1 MNIEKPAITSA
12 RTAQRSARVNL
23 TDLNKMLKENNV
35 LMNTTPTLPGRSPL
49 RCAPLALEEI
59 NEEEEHRHSLRK
71 SHSSTSLQ
79 EGSCMYFLL
88 CLESLAKLSL
98 QEPVQEPVQE
108 PAQEPVQE
116 PAPKPKSKFS
126 FKKLFG
132 IKH

>member
-79 EGSCMYFLL
+79 EGSCMYFF
-88 CLESLAKLSL
+88 A
-98 QEPVQEPVQE
+98 
-108 PAQEPVQE
+108 
-116 PAPKPKSKFS
+116 
-126 FKKLFG
+126 LFG
-132 IKH
+132 ISSQTLSSGTCSGTCSGTSRTRPQTQE